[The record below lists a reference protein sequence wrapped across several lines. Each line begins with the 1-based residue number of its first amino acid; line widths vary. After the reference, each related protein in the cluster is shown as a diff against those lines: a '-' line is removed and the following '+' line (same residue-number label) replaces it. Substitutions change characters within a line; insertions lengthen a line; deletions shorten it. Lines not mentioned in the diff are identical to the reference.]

1 MVAVARSLYRN
12 PFKEGALAKKLEKS
26 PFFFSFQDCETES
39 CYGCFYRLANV
50 GLETCH
56 NHKDKMQVLF
66 TKTIPELKSEIQPF
80 QNDQNQ
86 STYLAIGLAAILV
99 TLILIL
105 TLILVRFK
113 SKIKE
118 KLDFKLDLDFKG
130 RFDNGQKKCKKIL
143 TKHFGLRILNW
154 NELKKVKEDVIQN
167 VMLIANGILA
177 IIFAVNWNR

>member
-1 MVAVARSLYRN
+1 MKN
-12 PFKEGALAKKLEKS
+12 FKLFL
-26 PFFFSFQDCETES
+26 FQDCETES

-143 TKHFGLRILNW
+143 AKHFGLRIMNW
-154 NELKKVKEDVIQN
+154 NDLKKVKEDVIQN

-177 IIFAVNWNR
+177 IIFAINWNR